1 MPCSGKG
8 YSSGFFTYCTTKLYG
23 LMFARELATRL
34 NKPDPYPGSLM
45 FISGDSAAV
54 ICITLNCVFIGI
66 GTPVRSVHTL
76 THHMCGLAALAAINE

>member
-34 NKPDPYPGSLM
+34 KVSPTPTQDPSCLFQVTQLP
-45 FISGDSAAV
+45 
-54 ICITLNCVFIGI
+54 
-66 GTPVRSVHTL
+66 
-76 THHMCGLAALAAINE
+76 